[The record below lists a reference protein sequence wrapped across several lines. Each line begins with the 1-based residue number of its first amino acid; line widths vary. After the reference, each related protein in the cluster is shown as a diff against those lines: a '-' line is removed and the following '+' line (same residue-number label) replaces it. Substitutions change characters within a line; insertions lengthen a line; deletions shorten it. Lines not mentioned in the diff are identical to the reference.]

1 MNKKITKQYDNSIYR
16 LVISNITG
24 YGVFQPLPK
33 DIKRNPNLC
42 PALDK
47 LKQCVLDYLL
57 AQESKRKVKPINW
70 SIAWQIHPGS
80 GLPHLDVLIVFQRN
94 VQVYY
99 NGFDYLI
106 KDLKIQQSPAS
117 QTFTP
122 GHVWITSYSS
132 KKLNKAILDYGS
144 KQDPAVLTNISQT
157 IKSELTQLNLLKA
170 DPYSYLYDRMKED
183 PLHFNLQE
191 YVQSNQLSKYIS
203 GWSSIK
209 SKLKDMQVAAA
220 NLALK
225 QKPGF
230 KYIDRA
236 LIESKLTSEE
246 LKIYDSW
253 SGFQT
258 IVDYL
263 NQITMYKGN
272 RQQKS
277 KNLLITGPPNCGKS
291 ALVWQRNPLPGR
303 TAISS
308 YCSIYPI
315 GMTTW
320 FPKYQSDVY
329 HCIYWNQAKLTS
341 YPYDTILKLLDG
353 SPLDLSNKGSVSRK
367 IDNPLIIMT
376 SNLTLQQMI
385 KQKFHYNIEYQSLA
399 RMNLGVRV
407 QNVIVPDNYKL
418 FLLQKLLVPL

>member
-1 MNKKITKQYDNSIYR
+1 MKIKNFRYDHSIYR
-16 LVISNITG
+16 LVISNIIG

-33 DIKRNPNLC
+33 NSKRSPDLC
-42 PALDK
+42 PALD
-47 LKQCVLDYLL
+47 LFKQQVLDHLL
-57 AQESKRKVKPINW
+57 AQESKRKIKPTHW

-94 VQVYY
+94 VIAHKTS
-99 NGFDYLI
+99 FDYLI
-106 KDLKIQQSPAS
+106 KDLKIQQSPKS
-117 QTFTP
+117 QAFIP
-122 GHVWITSYSS
+122 GHVWITPYSS

-144 KQDPAVLTNISQT
+144 KEDPTALTNLTQDT
-157 IKSELTQLNLLKA
+157 KSELTQVNLLKA
-170 DPYSYLYDRMKED
+170 DPYKYLYTQMCKD
-183 PLHFNLQE
+183 PIHFNLQQ
-191 YVQSNQLSKYIS
+191 YVKKNQLSQHIS

-209 SKLKDMQVAAA
+209 TKIKDMQVAAA

-225 QKPGF
+225 EKPGF

-236 LIESKLTSEE
+236 LIKSNLTSEE
-246 LKIYDSW
+246 LKVYDSW
-253 SGFQT
+253 SGYQT

-263 NQITMYKGN
+263 NQIIRYKGN
-272 RQQKS
+272 RQQKT

-303 TAISS
+303 TSISN

-376 SNLTLQQMI
+376 SNLTLVQMI
-385 KQKFHYNIEYQSLA
+385 KQKFHYNIQYQSLA
-399 RMNLGVRV
+399 RQNLGVRV

-418 FLLQKLLVPL
+418 FLLQKLLIQS